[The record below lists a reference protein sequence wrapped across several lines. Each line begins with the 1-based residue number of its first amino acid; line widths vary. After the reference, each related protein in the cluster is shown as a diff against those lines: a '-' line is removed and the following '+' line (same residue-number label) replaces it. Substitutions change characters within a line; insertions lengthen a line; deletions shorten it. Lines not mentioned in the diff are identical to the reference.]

1 MDVFTRIVENLHLRA
16 SGPLHLR
23 LLMQP
28 TMACVLAL
36 RDGFK
41 DARYEKPAYFWSL
54 VTSAGRRKEL
64 LGEAIRSLTKL
75 LLMALG
81 LDAIFQLIALH
92 TFYPGEAILVAL
104 LLAFVPYVL
113 LRGPA
118 NRAKRWWSSRQRRKV
133 ADHGNERRKRVA

>member
-1 MDVFTRIVENLHLRA
+1 MDVFTRIAEDLHLRA

-41 DARYEKPAYFWSL
+41 DARDEKPAYFWSL
-54 VTSAGRRKEL
+54 LTSPGRRKKL

-104 LLAFVPYVL
+104 LLAFIPYVL

-118 NRAKRWWSSRQRRKV
+118 NRAKRWWISRQRSKSGLRQ
-133 ADHGNERRKRVA
+133 